1 LKSQSIEDWDFFLS
15 LFKTYFHSKMISL
28 ETLILDLKDIKVID
42 SSIPYSQYTPL
53 DLSIENIELTQM
65 DVTNASNFETF
76 IESHLDKNNA
86 KVAYGGYNEIRN
98 LYKRS
103 SAFNDLNTEER
114 NIHIG
119 LDLWI
124 KAGTPV
130 LAALDGKVH
139 SFQYNNNIG
148 DYGPTIILEH
158 QIENQAFYT
167 LYGHLSLE
175 SIASL
180 KADDFFEK
188 GTTIATLGD
197 SSVNGDYAPHLH
209 FQIIKNIEDNFGDYP
224 GVCSKNNLNYYL
236 ENCPDPNLLLK
247 IF

>member
-1 LKSQSIEDWDFFLS
+1 M
-15 LFKTYFHSKMISL
+15 TPL
-28 ETLILDLKDIKVID
+28 ETLLFDLKNIKVID
-42 SSIPYSQYTPL
+42 STIPYSQYTPI
-53 DLSIENIELTQM
+53 DLSEKNIEITQM
-65 DVTNASNFETF
+65 DVTDAANFETF
-76 IESHLDKNNA
+76 IECHLTQNKA
-86 KVAYGGYNEIRN
+86 RVAYGGYNEIRN

-103 SAFNDLNTEER
+103 TAFNDLDSEER

-139 SFQYNNNIG
+139 SFQFNNNIG

-158 QIENQAFYT
+158 QIENHTFYT

-180 KADDFFEK
+180 QVGAFFEK
-188 GTTIATLGD
+188 GATLATLGD
-197 SSVNGDYAPHLH
+197 STVNGDYAPHLH
-209 FQIIKNIEDNFGDYP
+209 FQIIKNIEANFGDYP
-224 GVCSKNNLNYYL
+224 GVCSKNKLNYYL

-247 IF
+247 IS